1 MTLLGADGLSRVAQ
15 ACHANTLA
23 LVQKLTGN
31 AHVEAVFSRPCF
43 HESVLRLSLP
53 LADVMRPLHAH
64 NLLPGYDLSR
74 DYPELGNALLVCAT
88 EARTAEDID
97 LYADHLNRIIERQ
110 TAAGCP
116 VKPRMA

>member
-1 MTLLGADGLSRVAQ
+1 METLTAN
-15 ACHANTLA
+15 AC
-23 LVQKLTGN
+23 
-31 AHVEAVFSRPCF
+31 VESVFNRPYF
-43 HESVLRLSLP
+43 HESVLRLTVP

-64 NLLPGYDLSR
+64 NLLPGYDLST

-88 EARTAEDID
+88 EARTAEDIT